1 MRRVNAFV
9 TALLFLL
16 FLVHLI
22 RGGLILIGAVQGG
35 NTLFTIITHSMLTL
49 LMVHVLIGTVLT
61 VQTVMTVRRSG
72 TFYMKE
78 NRMFLIRRISGFA
91 LMFFMVSHVMIFSG
105 SNVSG
110 AYRLT
115 LFDAPALISQILLV
129 ICLLIHLGCNIRPL
143 GISLG
148 IDGSDGKR
156 TDAVIVLSILLLL
169 GGIAFF
175 VYYFMWSAI

>member
-9 TALLFLL
+9 TVLLFLL

-35 NTLFTIITHSMLTL
+35 STAFKAVTHSMLTL
-49 LMVHVLIGTVLT
+49 LAVHVLIGVILT
-61 VQTVMTVRRSG
+61 VKTIMTAHGSG
-72 TFYMKE
+72 TFYRKE

-91 LMFFMVSHVMIFSG
+91 LVFFMAAHVMIFSG
-105 SNVSG
+105 SEVNG
-110 AYRLT
+110 AYRLN
-115 LFDAPALISQILLV
+115 LFDAPALILQILLV

-148 IDGSDGKR
+148 IDGLRGIR
-156 TDAVIVLSILLLL
+156 TDALIVLTILLLI

-175 VYYFMWSAI
+175 VYYLMWNAV